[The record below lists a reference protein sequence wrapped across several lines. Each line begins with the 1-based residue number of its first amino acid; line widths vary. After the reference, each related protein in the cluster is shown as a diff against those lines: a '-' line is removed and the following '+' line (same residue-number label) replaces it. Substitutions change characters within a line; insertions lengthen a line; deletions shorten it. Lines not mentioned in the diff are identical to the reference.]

1 MLENCKTAQERWGGT
16 HEMID
21 HWLADRQKTLIT
33 YFAIQ
38 DAEGKEEVSK
48 QLQRLCQLL
57 VDYVS
62 EGHFEIYEQLFREA
76 KEYDDGGINLARQL
90 YPRIEELTQAMI
102 DFNDKYVSAD
112 HVEMN
117 VAYLREDLS
126 VLGEKMTERFDLE
139 DQLIERLHTVHKAV
153 TEES

>member
-21 HWLADRQKTLIT
+21 RWLADRQQALIS

-38 DAEGKEEVSK
+38 DAQGKDALSDH
-48 QLQRLCQLL
+48 LQRFCQQL

-76 KEYDDGGINLARQL
+76 KEFDDGGIELAREL
-90 YPRIEELTQAMI
+90 YPKIEEYTQLVL
-102 DFNDKYVSAD
+102 DFNDKYISAD

-117 VAYLREDLS
+117 IQSLKEDLS
-126 VLGEKMTERFDLE
+126 ALGEKMTERFDME
-139 DQLIERLHTVHKAV
+139 DQLIERLHNVHKKVIA
-153 TEES
+153 

>member
-21 HWLADRQKTLIT
+21 RWLADRQQTLIS
-33 YFAIQ
+33 YFALQ
-38 DAEGKEEVSK
+38 DSDGANALTE
-48 QLQRLCQLL
+48 QLQVFCQQL

-76 KEYDDGGINLARQL
+76 KEFDDGGIDLAKEL
-90 YPRIEELTQAMI
+90 YPKIEELTQVML
-102 DFNDKYVSAD
+102 DFNDKYISSD

-117 VAYLREDLS
+117 ADSIREDLS
-126 VLGEKMTERFDLE
+126 SLGETMTERFDME
-139 DQLIERLHTVHKAV
+139 DQLIERLHNVHKQVVA
-153 TEES
+153 

>member
-21 HWLADRQKTLIT
+21 RWLADRQEALVHF
-33 YFAIQ
+33 FAIQ
-38 DAEGKEEVSK
+38 DADGQEELTK
-48 QLQRLCQLL
+48 QLQIFCQQL

-76 KEYDDGGINLARQL
+76 KEFDDGGIELAKTL
-90 YPRIEELTQAMI
+90 YPKIEELTQVML
-102 DFNDKYVSAD
+102 DFNDKYISAD

-117 VAYLREDLS
+117 IDSLKEDLS
-126 VLGEKMTERFDLE
+126 ALGEKMTERFDME
-139 DQLIERLHTVHKAV
+139 DQLIERLHNVHKA
-153 TEES
+153 SIA

>member
-1 MLENCKTAQERWGGT
+1 MLENCKTAVERWGGT

-21 HWLADRQKTLIT
+21 RWLADRQQALIT

-38 DAEGKEEVSK
+38 DADGKDELSK
-48 QLQRLCQLL
+48 QLQSFCQQL

-76 KEYDDGGINLARQL
+76 KEYDDGGLDLARKL
-90 YPRIEELTQAMI
+90 YPRLEELTQAML
-102 DFNDKYVSAD
+102 DFNDKYISAD

-117 VAYLREDLS
+117 IQYLHEDLS
-126 VLGEKMTERFDLE
+126 VLGEKLTERFDME
-139 DQLIERLHTVHKAV
+139 DQMIERLHNVHKELAE
-153 TEES
+153 TR